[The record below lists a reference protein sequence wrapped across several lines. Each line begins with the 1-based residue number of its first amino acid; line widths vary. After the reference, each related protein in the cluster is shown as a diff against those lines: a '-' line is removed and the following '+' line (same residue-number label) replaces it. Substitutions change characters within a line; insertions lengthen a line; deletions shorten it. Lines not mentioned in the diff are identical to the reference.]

1 MLARLSIVAGLVL
14 GIAAAGLLLGGLLEL
29 APETAAP
36 SVILPSVEVATPAP
50 SPVASASASAT
61 GSATASAASHAAT
74 DAVADVAD
82 GTSGVSPLERKPGA
96 IAAAVDVTP

>member
-29 APETAAP
+29 APETARP

-50 SPVASASASAT
+50 SPVASAAAT
-61 GSATASAASHAAT
+61 GSATASVASHAAT